1 MYKKIT
7 DHQTNEV
14 SPFIEETVEHVK
26 KGKKT
31 IYMGTRRGTEV
42 IVDSETGEI
51 TGHAIFAKRV
61 SYDKG
66 EFRKVYVD
74 SIAAFFDLSRPA
86 LKVFGF
92 IISEIKTDTDLVFLN
107 VKRCKEAT
115 GYASTKAINT
125 GLSELMDNKFIAR
138 GSQNHMYY
146 INPTIFFNGNRVT
159 FLNDYYGKVK
169 KAEAKK
175 LK

>member
-7 DHQTNEV
+7 DHQTNEAN
-14 SPFIEETVEHVK
+14 PFIQETVEYVR

-31 IYMGTRRGTEV
+31 IYMGTRKGTEV

-61 SYDKG
+61 SYDRG

-74 SIAAFFDLSRPA
+74 SIAAFFDLSKPA

-92 IISEIKTDTDLVFLN
+92 ILAEMPTDTDSIFLN
-107 VKRCKEAT
+107 VKKCKEAT
-115 GYASTKAINT
+115 GYASTKTINT
-125 GLSELMDNKFIAR
+125 GLSELMENKFIAR
-138 GSQNHMYY
+138 GFQNHMYY
-146 INPTIFFNGNRVT
+146 INPTVFFNGNRVT

-169 KAEAKK
+169 KSRTKK